1 MDKIIVQAITLGVM
15 VAAFLV
21 GKYVFPNIPKN
32 VTDKLNDLTAWAGK
46 FVIWAREFM
55 KTSTGEEKMAAV
67 VEKLQEI
74 AKEAGLE
81 VTEEQLK
88 AIAQAAY
95 EAMKAGEAAVPVQE
109 ALVAE
114 STTTPAATVI
124 INTAAAKVTAPE
136 RVAVATDDVPE
147 DALDENPDGTVS
159 VYAENGQKAGTMP
172 KEEAE
177 AKAVDVEVIVE
188 EK

>member
-1 MDKIIVQAITLGVM
+1 MDKIIMQAITLGVM
-15 VAAFLV
+15 VAAFLA

-81 VTEEQLK
+81 VTEVK
-88 AIAQAAY
+88 GNRPGGI
-95 EAMKAGEAAVPVQE
+95 
-109 ALVAE
+109 
-114 STTTPAATVI
+114 
-124 INTAAAKVTAPE
+124 
-136 RVAVATDDVPE
+136 
-147 DALDENPDGTVS
+147 
-159 VYAENGQKAGTMP
+159 
-172 KEEAE
+172 
-177 AKAVDVEVIVE
+177 
-188 EK
+188 